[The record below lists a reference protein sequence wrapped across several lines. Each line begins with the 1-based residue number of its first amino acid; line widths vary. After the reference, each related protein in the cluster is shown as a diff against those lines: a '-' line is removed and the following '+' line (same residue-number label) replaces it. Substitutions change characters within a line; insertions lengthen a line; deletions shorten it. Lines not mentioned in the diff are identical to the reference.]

1 MTKKTQQTFT
11 NGHNE
16 EHYKIIVV
24 GGGLV
29 NYHLSY
35 LRIFH
40 HIIRYEL
47 FLLRLSEFL
56 ANFHQENVKKK
67 S

>member
-1 MTKKTQQTFT
+1 MCFFASEFRKLIEMAKKIQQTFT

-29 NYHLSY
+29 NNILSFK
-35 LRIFH
+35 LFESFPLN
-40 HIIRYEL
+40 II
-47 FLLRLSEFL
+47 
-56 ANFHQENVKKK
+56 
-67 S
+67 

>member
-1 MTKKTQQTFT
+1 MAKKIQQTFT

-29 NYHLSY
+29 NDYHLSY
-35 LRIFH
+35 FRVF
-40 HIIRYEL
+40 R
-47 FLLRLSEFL
+47 
-56 ANFHQENVKKK
+56 
-67 S
+67 